1 MEIKE
6 KGLAKS
12 KPQSN
17 VSVNKRQN
25 DVLLE
30 KYRPKL
36 LVTKDDFYNTCLT
49 LLSMNKENLKDIMSN
64 SATPMWVLNLS
75 TAIMNE
81 TRAGKINVLLDILD
95 RTYGKVSE
103 IITYNEQ
110 NEAVIKL
117 FSLIDTAEKQ
127 EILQCVIAMLATE
140 EGLATLKILLKD
152 FLQ

>member
-1 MEIKE
+1 MEIVE
-6 KGLAKS
+6 KGLTKGKQGNAVK
-12 KPQSN
+12 
-17 VSVNKRQN
+17 KRQN
-25 DVLLE
+25 DALLE

-49 LLSMNKENLKDIMSN
+49 LLSMNKDNLKDVMSN
-64 SATPMWVLNLS
+64 SSTPMWVLNLS

-81 TRAGKINVLLDILD
+81 TKVGKINVLLDILD

-117 FSLIDTAEKQ
+117 FSLIDTEEKQ
-127 EILQCVIAMLATE
+127 EILHRVIAMLATE